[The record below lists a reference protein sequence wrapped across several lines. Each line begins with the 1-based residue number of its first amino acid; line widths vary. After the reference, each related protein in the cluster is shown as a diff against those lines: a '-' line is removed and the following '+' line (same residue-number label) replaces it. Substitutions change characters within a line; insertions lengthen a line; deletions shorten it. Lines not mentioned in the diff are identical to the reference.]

1 MTYRFFSI
9 CSPFFPPLQPLLS
22 PEIFSE
28 AQQLFW
34 VKRLAKNVFMRTMS
48 LFNISH
54 ESGSKLESVEANHFW
69 EISEMN
75 PLIDNSFKGDP
86 LADNIRSHYNT
97 TYDEYQGLLP
107 RASQSLLYVSFPR
120 LSGSCYHLGTFS
132 PLMEGSFSLRILRG
146 FRFMIAD
153 HNNAEGCSL
162 RA

>member
-1 MTYRFFSI
+1 
-9 CSPFFPPLQPLLS
+9 
-22 PEIFSE
+22 
-28 AQQLFW
+28 
-34 VKRLAKNVFMRTMS
+34 
-48 LFNISH
+48 
-54 ESGSKLESVEANHFW
+54 
-69 EISEMN
+69 MN